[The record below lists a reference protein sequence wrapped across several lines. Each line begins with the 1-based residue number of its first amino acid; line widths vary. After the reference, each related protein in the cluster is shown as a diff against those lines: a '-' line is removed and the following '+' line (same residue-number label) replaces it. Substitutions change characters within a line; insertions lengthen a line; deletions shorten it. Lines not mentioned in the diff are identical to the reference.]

1 MGNPPVMAA
10 WRDFSFRALT
20 PIGAMSMPE
29 RAVTRRTTIGVGVP
43 LAIALF
49 AMVARY
55 AGLPA
60 GACFDVAWTTS
71 ALGALVGSN
80 AARKRA
86 HGRDR
91 TRWTLWMLA
100 MGCWLFGQLAWDV
113 FGVIGFSASPN
124 VADIGWWACALLV
137 IASMLQVPRGSRSIQ
152 VVAIVE
158 SLPVIVAAIALCL
171 AELWTTVAHSHL
183 ALAPKIS
190 ALIYPVLYVSAA
202 MLTLRALLGDD
213 LRGRRALP
221 VRLVAFGIGA
231 EAISFILWSSRMLEG
246 TYVTGGTPLDAIWVI
261 GLSAI
266 AIGGLL
272 AARAPEQASEH
283 LSEPSNVGVI
293 LPACTFFAIFAAL
306 AVMQLRGGAP
316 HGAALTLRLGVFFSG
331 MALIARSTLLGQRMR
346 VMLERERATTKVLAE
361 REAEL
366 AALNARL
373 VEDSRHD
380 PLTGIRNRRALS
392 DDMPMYEA
400 LRREQGERIALAVCD
415 VDQFKLY
422 NDRLGHLAGDQ
433 ALRMIAATARAA
445 LRPIDAAYRFGGE
458 ELLLVLRDV
467 SAEDAIEIA
476 ERVRVAIEHAALPHP
491 DADRRILTTSI
502 GVACGDVEFGQ
513 LLAQADAALYDAKR
527 AGRNQVSIANHASE
541 PVISVRRREDES
553 EEPVPRHLRSMLA
566 VSRAAASS
574 EGTMPVLQAL
584 AEAIRSEL
592 WFHMVAVSVPDDTKR
607 ELRVAVF
614 MGDEEARATLLEATR
629 PLSEWQELL
638 ATAENIHGASWLKDM
653 LLMPLRSASGELLG
667 LVTVDRPLLGRRP
680 SDEEIGALMAVVDH
694 AGLALDQVQREDSS
708 THDLSDELRL
718 AAVMLLAE
726 TIDLRD
732 PKTALHARTVGQFA
746 RGTASVLGLTPAQQ
760 ERIHAAG
767 VLHDL
772 GKLGIADAIL
782 QKPGPLEEAEWQE
795 IRGHPEVGARILG
808 HAGMHDIADWV
819 RAHHERVDGRGYPKR
834 ISGGEIPLEAR
845 ILAVADSYEAM
856 IADRPYRSGI
866 TAEQACE
873 ELLRCA
879 GSQFDPEV
887 VDAFLQALDA
897 RGLGS
902 EPQTLEQVA

>member
-1 MGNPPVMAA
+1 
-10 WRDFSFRALT
+10 
-20 PIGAMSMPE
+20 
-29 RAVTRRTTIGVGVP
+29 
-43 LAIALF
+43 
-49 AMVARY
+49 
-55 AGLPA
+55 
-60 GACFDVAWTTS
+60 
-71 ALGALVGSN
+71 
-80 AARKRA
+80 
-86 HGRDR
+86 
-91 TRWTLWMLA
+91 MLA

-124 VADIGWWACALLV
+124 VADVGWWACALLV
-137 IASMLQVPRGSRSIQ
+137 IASLMQVPRGPRSIQ
-152 VVAIVE
+152 VVAIIE
-158 SLPVIVAAIALCL
+158 SLPIIFAAIALCL

-183 ALAPKIS
+183 GLAPKVS
-190 ALIYPVLYVSAA
+190 ALVYPVLYVSAA
-202 MLTLRALLGDD
+202 MLALRAVLGDEV
-213 LRGRRALP
+213 RGRRALP
-221 VRLVAFGIGA
+221 VRLVAFGVAA

-266 AIGGLL
+266 AAGGLL
-272 AARAPEQASEH
+272 AALQPEAASERF
-283 LSEPSNVGVI
+283 SEPSNGGVL

-316 HGAALTLRLGVFFSG
+316 HGAALTLRVGLLLSG
-331 MALIARSTLLGQRMR
+331 MALIARSTLLGQRLS
-346 VMLERERATTKVLAE
+346 VMLERERATTTILAE

-366 AALNARL
+366 AALNERL

-392 DDMPMYEA
+392 DDMPMYET
-400 LRREQGERIALAVCD
+400 LRREHGERIALALCD

-445 LRPIDAAYRFGGE
+445 LRPSDAAYRFGGE

-467 SAEDAIEIA
+467 SPDDAIEIA

-541 PVISVRRREDES
+541 PVISVRRQQDES
-553 EEPVPRHLRSMLA
+553 EEPIPRHLRSMLA

-592 WFHMVAVSVPDDTKR
+592 WFHMVAVSVPDDSNGR
-607 ELRVAVF
+607 LRVAVVV
-614 MGDEEARATLLEATR
+614 GDEEVRARLLETSR
-629 PLSEWQELL
+629 PLSEWRALL
-638 ATAENIHGASWLKDM
+638 ATGENIHGATWLQDL
-653 LLMPLRSASGELLG
+653 LLMPLRSGCGELLG
-667 LVTVDRPLLGRRP
+667 LVSVDQPLLGRRP
-680 SDEEIGALMAVVDH
+680 SDDEIGALMAVVDH
-694 AGLALDQVQREDSS
+694 AGLALDQIQREDAIN
-708 THDLSDELRL
+708 HDLSDELRL

-746 RGTASVLGLTPAQQ
+746 RRTASVLGLTTEEQD
-760 ERIHAAG
+760 RIHAAG

-782 QKPGPLEEAEWQE
+782 QKPGPLDDAEWE
-795 IRGHPEVGARILG
+795 EMRSHPEVGARILG
-808 HAGMHDIADWV
+808 HAGMHDIAQWV
-819 RAHHERVDGRGYPKR
+819 RAHHERVDGRGYPSQ
-834 ISGGEIPLEAR
+834 ISDHEIPLEAR

-856 IADRPYRSGI
+856 TADRPYRGGM
-866 TAEQACE
+866 TPEQACE

-887 VDAFLQALDA
+887 VDAFLQALDD
-897 RGLGS
+897 RGLGA
-902 EPQTLEQVA
+902 ETQALERVA